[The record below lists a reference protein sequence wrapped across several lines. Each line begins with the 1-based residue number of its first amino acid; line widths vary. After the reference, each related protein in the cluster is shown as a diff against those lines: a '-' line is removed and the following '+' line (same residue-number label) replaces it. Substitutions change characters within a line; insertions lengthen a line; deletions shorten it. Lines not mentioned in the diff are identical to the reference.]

1 MKVIIEIEKDEEIE
15 KVRKAFKGQA
25 ITVVKARKDKNKIL
39 DAIFK
44 KYNVKLPKNY
54 TFDREAVHAR

>member
-15 KVRKAFKGQA
+15 KVRKAFKGQT